1 MRVCARLTSQL
12 SSTLTSLDRRMRVE
26 RTPVQTFASQLS
38 SSFGQALKHRD
49 ACWTKYSLKC
59 LLTFRFFISLYF
71 VSFHVFPE
79 RVSRQHVSYGW
90 HYWPHDNCRSSCG
103 LAGMINLGA
112 TCYMASCMQ
121 QLYMM
126 PEARAS
132 ILKVQVGS

>member
-1 MRVCARLTSQL
+1 MN
-12 SSTLTSLDRRMRVE
+12 
-26 RTPVQTFASQLS
+26 
-38 SSFGQALKHRD
+38 GH
-49 ACWTKYSLKC
+49 
-59 LLTFRFFISLYF
+59 
-71 VSFHVFPE
+71 
-79 RVSRQHVSYGW
+79 HVSYGW

-132 ILKVQVGS
+132 ILKVQVCSFCGMLARSEKIVVYILMNWRYDDLSFVGLLSSIN